1 MSAACGHHHDDLPTD
16 SRPFR
21 RALWAVIAINATM
34 FAVEVAAGAAAG
46 SRALLADSLDF
57 LGDSATYAVS
67 LLVLG
72 AALAIR
78 ARVALFKGI
87 SMAALGLAVG
97 LMTALSVLGGATPE
111 APVMGVV
118 GALALLA
125 NLASVLLLLRFRD
138 GDANLRSVWLCS
150 RNDAIGNVL
159 VILAAWVVAMT
170 DSRWPDL
177 VVAGIMTTLFLW
189 GAAQVIRQARQ
200 ELAHARHGHAAQA

>member
-1 MSAACGHHHDDLPTD
+1 MSAACGHHHDNLPTD
-16 SRPFR
+16 HRPFR

-34 FAVEVAAGAAAG
+34 FAVEVAAGAEAG

-72 AALAIR
+72 AALAVR

-87 SMAALGLAVG
+87 SMAVLGLIVG
-97 LMTALSVLGGATPE
+97 LMTTMSALGGATPE

-118 GALALLA
+118 GVLALIA
-125 NLASVLLLLRFRD
+125 NVASVLLLLRFRD

-159 VILAAWVVAMT
+159 VILAAWVVAVT

-189 GAAQVIRQARQ
+189 GAAQVIRQARH
-200 ELAHARHGHAAQA
+200 ELAHADHRHAAQA